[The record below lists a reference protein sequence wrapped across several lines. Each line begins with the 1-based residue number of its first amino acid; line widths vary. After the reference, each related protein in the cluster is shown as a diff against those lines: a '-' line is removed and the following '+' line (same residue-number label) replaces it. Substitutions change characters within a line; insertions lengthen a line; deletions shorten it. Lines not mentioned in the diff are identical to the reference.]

1 MAGLNNRTVL
11 TNLEEVRNKEL
22 SIDSFRRI
30 GHSYAVMTR

>member
-11 TNLEEVRNKEL
+11 TNLEEVMNTEL

-30 GHSYAVMTR
+30 GHAYAVMTR